1 MKFDESLVQPIIP
14 RAINKETSFVL
25 KKSKTEPPHKFKI
38 NLKDCK
44 PVLGGFEVS
53 IEGKKYNL
61 SYTEL
66 NIKNRRLLLNKGP
79 RLLIIPNIK
88 NSQSAILHTYIRRD
102 ARDI

>member
-25 KKSKTEPPHKFKI
+25 KKSKTKPPHKFKI

-53 IEGKKYNL
+53 IEGKKYGL

-66 NIKNRRLLLNKGP
+66 NIKNRRLLLNKG
-79 RLLIIPNIK
+79 
-88 NSQSAILHTYIRRD
+88 QGY
-102 ARDI
+102 